1 MKKDIDMNFSDH
13 VLRHLTFTPEYLDH
27 YILYQ
32 NRNRPELGYSLQ
44 YNRADYYN
52 IGIGNYTVAE
62 DFVLPFS
69 HDMTFLKFGLF
80 YEGKT
85 EVELKHEGTIRS
97 TPSSFC
103 VMESAVSGT
112 QKWKKGQHLYGI
124 EISVYEP
131 YFRDVIKSI
140 SPENQIMDQFEKNR
154 TYFYMPEEMIRIIET
169 IRGHMETRL
178 IQPIFLES
186 KVLECLSILTSA
198 VAVSKNHIDSLQV
211 NYGKIA
217 VGKSRILRLNSSD
230 IKALNEAHDILCA
243 EFSNPPSIKELSQ
256 RVFLNEQKLRV
267 EFSHYYH
274 STIGQFLRSLR
285 MTKAANLLAATDQ
298 SVSDIASE
306 IGYSNSSNFS
316 RVFKK
321 VYGMTPFEFR
331 DDKLSR

>member
-1 MKKDIDMNFSDH
+1 MKKDMDMNFSDH

-112 QKWKKGQHLYGI
+112 QRWKKGQHLYGI

-285 MTKAANLLAATDQ
+285 MTKAVNLLAATDQ

>member
-1 MKKDIDMNFSDH
+1 MKKDMDMNFSDH

-85 EVELKHEGTIRS
+85 EVELKHEGTVRS

-112 QKWKKGQHLYGI
+112 QRWKKGQHLYGI

-285 MTKAANLLAATDQ
+285 MTKAVNLLAATDQ